1 MAGAAPVRSYVSPMP
16 ARRHAA
22 RPEQRRS
29 RRALV
34 VTLCLLLSLVLVAVG
49 GVWGLQRWLVGR
61 VDTFADPFT
70 GLTDRPPAAS
80 PAATAEA
87 GATPKTL
94 LLLGSDSRISAGDP
108 ASWQRGAQR
117 TDTMMLVHLPA
128 DRGAAYIM
136 SVPRDSWVEIPGH
149 GQAKIN
155 AAFAYGGPSLTV
167 QTVEQLTGV
176 RIDHVAVADFE
187 SFAAVTDALGGVRIT
202 LAEDFTHDGTTV
214 PAGQHQLLT
223 GDQALRWV
231 RERKGL
237 ARGDFD
243 RMHRQQAWVR
253 AMVATMRN
261 ERTLANPLTSV
272 PFLRA
277 VGDAVA
283 TDEGLDAAAM
293 ADLRDRVG
301 DLAST
306 DLTFFTVPTEGTGR
320 SPDGAQSIVV
330 LDRPA
335 LDELMAAV
343 RADAVGEYLEHNAGA
358 VDLLPPVVP

>member
-1 MAGAAPVRSYVSPMP
+1 MP
-16 ARRHAA
+16 SSRRHVLPG
-22 RPEQRRS
+22 RRRS

-34 VTLCLLLSLVLVAVG
+34 VSLCLIGTLVLAAAG
-49 GVWGLQRWLVGR
+49 GVWGLQRWLVNR
-61 VDTFADPFT
+61 VDTFADPFE
-70 GLTDRPPAAS
+70 GLPDRPAAAS

-87 GATPKTL
+87 GATPLTL

-108 ASWQRGAQR
+108 SQWQQGAQR

-128 DRGAAYIM
+128 DGGAAYVM
-136 SVPRDSWVEIPGH
+136 SIPRDSWVDVPGH
-149 GQAKIN
+149 GEAKIN

-167 QTVEQLTGV
+167 RTVEQLTGV
-176 RIDHVAVADFE
+176 RVDHVAVADFE
-187 SFAAVTDALGGVRIT
+187 SFAAITDALGGVRIT
-202 LAEDFTHDGTTV
+202 LAEDFSHGGTVV
-214 PAGQHQLLT
+214 PAGQHQLLS

-243 RMHRQQAWVR
+243 RMHRQQAWIR

-293 ADLRDRVG
+293 ADLQGRVA

-306 DLTFFTVPTEGTGR
+306 DIAFFTVPTQGTGR

-335 LDELMAAV
+335 LDDLMAAV
-343 RADAVGEYLEHNAGA
+343 RADAVGEYLEANQDQ
-358 VDLLPPVVP
+358 VDLLPAVVS

>member
-1 MAGAAPVRSYVSPMP
+1 MP
-16 ARRHAA
+16 SSRRHAQ
-22 RPEQRRS
+22 PERRRS

-34 VTLCLLLSLVLVAVG
+34 VSLCLIGALVLVAAG

-61 VDTFADPFT
+61 VDTFADPFE
-70 GLTDRPPAAS
+70 GLPDRPPAAS

-87 GATPKTL
+87 GTTPLTL

-108 ASWQRGAQR
+108 SQWQQGAQR

-128 DRGAAYIM
+128 DGGSAYVM
-136 SVPRDSWVEIPGH
+136 SIPRDSWVEIPGR
-149 GQAKIN
+149 GEAKIN
-155 AAFAYGGPSLTV
+155 AAFAYGGPGLTV

-176 RIDHVAVADFE
+176 RVDHVAVADFE
-187 SFAAVTDALGGVRIT
+187 SFAAITDALGGVRIT
-202 LAEDFTHDGTTV
+202 LTEDFSHDGTVV
-214 PAGQHQLLT
+214 PAGQHQLLS

-243 RMHRQQAWVR
+243 RMHRQQAWIR
-253 AMVATMRN
+253 AMVATMRT
-261 ERTLANPLTSV
+261 ERTLANPVTSV

-301 DLAST
+301 GLAST
-306 DLTFFTVPTEGTGR
+306 DITFFTVPHQGTGR
-320 SPDGAQSIVV
+320 SPDGAQSVVV

-335 LDELMAAV
+335 LGELMDAV
-343 RADAVGEYLEHNAGA
+343 RADAVGEYLEAHGDA
-358 VDLLPPVVP
+358 VDLLPAVVR

>member
-1 MAGAAPVRSYVSPMP
+1 MP
-16 ARRHAA
+16 TRRLHA
-22 RPEQRRS
+22 RPERRRT

-34 VTLCLLLSLVLVAVG
+34 VSLCLLLTLAVLAAG
-49 GVWGLQRWLVGR
+49 GVWGLQRWLLGR
-61 VDTFADPFT
+61 VETFADPFA
-70 GLTDRPPAAS
+70 GLTDRPAAAS
-80 PAATAEA
+80 PAATAAA
-87 GATPKTL
+87 GATPLTL

-108 ASWQRGAQR
+108 AQWQRGAQR

-128 DRGAAYIM
+128 DGGAAYVM
-136 SVPRDSWVEIPGH
+136 SIPRDSWVEVPGH
-149 GQAKIN
+149 GEAKIN
-155 AAFAYGGPSLTV
+155 AAFAYGGPALTV

-176 RIDHVAVADFE
+176 RVDHVAVADFE
-187 SFAAVTDALGGVRIT
+187 SFAAITDALGGVRIT

-214 PAGQHQLLT
+214 EAGQHRLLT

-243 RMHRQQAWVR
+243 RMHRQQAWIR

-283 TDEGLDAAAM
+283 TDEGLDAAAV
-293 ADLRDRVG
+293 ADLRDRVA

-306 DLTFFTVPTEGTGR
+306 DLTFFTVPTQGTGR
-320 SPDGAQSIVV
+320 SPDGTQSIVV

-335 LDELMAAV
+335 LAELMAAV
-343 RADAVGEYLEHNAGA
+343 RADAVGEYLAAGGGA
-358 VDLLPPVVP
+358 VDLLPPVVE

>member
-1 MAGAAPVRSYVSPMP
+1 MSTS
-16 ARRHAA
+16 RRHA
-22 RPEQRRS
+22 RPERRRS

-34 VTLCLLLSLVLVAVG
+34 VSLCLIGALLVAAAG

-61 VDTFADPFT
+61 VDTFADPFA
-70 GLTDRPPAAS
+70 GLPDRPAAAA

-87 GATPKTL
+87 GATPLTL

-108 ASWQRGAQR
+108 SQWQQGAQR

-128 DRGAAYIM
+128 DGGAAYVM
-136 SVPRDSWVEIPGH
+136 SIPRDSWVEIPGR
-149 GQAKIN
+149 GEAKIN

-176 RIDHVAVADFE
+176 RVDHVAVADFE
-187 SFAAVTDALGGVRIT
+187 SFAAITDALGGVRIT
-202 LAEDFTHDGTTV
+202 LAEDFTHDGTTIE
-214 PAGQHQLLT
+214 AGQHRLLT

-306 DLTFFTVPTEGTGR
+306 DISFFTVPTQGAGR

-335 LDELMAAV
+335 LAELMDAV
-343 RADAVGEYLEHNAGA
+343 RADAVGEYLAAHGDD
-358 VDLLPPVVP
+358 VDLLPAVVK